1 MLYFDKG
8 IVYESKARTA
18 MGAPDPRF
26 PAQNMT
32 PTKNINRHKQT
43 DVVLTIPA
51 LGVKSTS
58 RHQRRRTQNPNVSVS
73 GIPNVSESK
82 ADVSQTVEGS

>member
-1 MLYFDKG
+1 
-8 IVYESKARTA
+8 

-26 PAQNMT
+26 LAQKMS
-32 PTKNINRHKQT
+32 PTKTTNRHEQT
-43 DVVLTIPA
+43 DVLLTIRA

-58 RHQRRRTQNPNVSVS
+58 RHQSRRTQNPNVSVS

-82 ADVSQTVEGS
+82 ADLSQTVEGS